1 MAVHPVND
9 RFKVL
14 VDKPEID
21 FGGDDRKGF
30 ETGVVVEVPDMT
42 IYLSFHSFGFEDS
55 LAEPKKLTPIVEFYR
70 AFLNK
75 RVYWEAY
82 QDRGRRIKDGDDEY
96 IFLQMTDVLA
106 YSDEVDE
113 KAEVV
118 TDSREGG
125 FKV

>member
-1 MAVHPVND
+1 MSLHPVND

-21 FGGDDRKGF
+21 FGGDDKKGF
-30 ETGVVVEVPDMT
+30 ETGVVVELPDEL
-42 IYLSFHSFGFEDS
+42 IYLSFHSFGFENS
-55 LAEPKKLTPIVEFYR
+55 LAEPERLEAIAKLYR
-70 AFLNK
+70 KFLNK

-106 YSDEVDE
+106 YSDEIDE

-125 FKV
+125 FRV